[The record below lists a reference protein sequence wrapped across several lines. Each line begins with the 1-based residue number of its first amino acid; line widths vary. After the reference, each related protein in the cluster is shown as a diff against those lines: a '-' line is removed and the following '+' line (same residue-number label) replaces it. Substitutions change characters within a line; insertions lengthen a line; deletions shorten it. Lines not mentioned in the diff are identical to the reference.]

1 MFSDNKELHRGLW
14 LAVLIMAA
22 ASGLGFMI
30 TPSCGLLVLSACVLI
45 LGIYLATEYF
55 RYKSLQ
61 TLSENLENLLV
72 RGTPLPIQKY
82 NEGELS
88 ILASQIQKMT
98 LRLTESAAV
107 SKADKVYLAD
117 SLADISHQLRT
128 PLTAMNLAVTMLRS
142 PDLSN
147 QRRLELSRELST
159 LLSRMDW
166 MVETLL
172 KLSKLD
178 AGTIQMAQDSI
189 AVGQLI
195 SQAAAPLAIAMD
207 LRNQS
212 LIVHCKEETFLGDL
226 TWTAEALG
234 NILKN
239 CMEHTPD
246 GGSITVT
253 AQETP
258 LFTKITVEDT
268 GSGFDPADI
277 PHLFERFYK
286 GSNASGN
293 SYGIGLALARSI
305 ITSQSGTVQALN
317 SNTGAM
323 FVIKFYKQII

>member
-14 LAVLIMAA
+14 LILLVTSVTSVVGYTISL
-22 ASGLGFMI
+22 
-30 TPSCGLLVLSACVLI
+30 SCALLVLTACALI
-45 LGIYLATEYF
+45 ASIYLITERF
-55 RYKSLQ
+55 RYKQLQ
-61 TLSENLENLLV
+61 QLSENLENLLLH
-72 RGTPLPIQKY
+72 GTPLPIQKY

-98 LRLTESAAV
+98 LRLTESAEV
-107 SKADKVYLAD
+107 SKTDKIYLAD

-128 PLTAMNLAVTMLRS
+128 PLTAMNLVVAMLRT
-142 PDLSN
+142 PNLSN
-147 QRRLELSRELST
+147 ERRFELSRELSS

-166 MVETLL
+166 LVETLL

-189 AVGQLI
+189 PVAHLI
-195 SQAAAPLAIAMD
+195 SQAAAPLAIGMD

-212 LIVHCKEETFLGDL
+212 LIVHCEDERFHGDF
-226 TWTAEALG
+226 TWTVEALG

-246 GGSITVT
+246 GGSITIT

-268 GSGFDPADI
+268 GPGFDPADI

-305 ITSQSGTVQALN
+305 ILSQNGTIQALN
-317 SNTGAM
+317 SDTGAV
-323 FVIKFYKQII
+323 FIVKFYKQII

>member
-14 LAVLIMAA
+14 LAVLITAA
-22 ASGLGFMI
+22 ASGAGFMI
-30 TPSCGLLVLSACVLI
+30 SSACGLLVLTACVLI

-195 SQAAAPLAIAMD
+195 SQAAAPLAIGMD